1 MRKNLSGQAT
11 ILIVVLIIVFAFI
24 LRTLFVWQG
33 AVSFH
38 YDMARDVFVAE
49 KILQDYDLKIIGP
62 PTSTPGL
69 YHGVLYYYLIAPLYE
84 LGQGDPKVVAVALSV
99 LNTLAIIPIYLLA
112 KSIFKNS
119 FWGVIASLLYA
130 VSFEATQ
137 YGPWISNPSP
147 SMLTIP
153 WFFYSLWL
161 IYQKNKFGLPL
172 VTFFAALST
181 QFQLFLGYLFIVIF
195 LFLWIFKIKETFK
208 QLVLAML
215 IGLLVLSTFIVSVI
229 KFNSWQTIISSF
241 AGIALSKQFDFRTQF
256 TELLF
261 NYINRFADI
270 FINNIFPSNVFVGGI
285 IGFVTLYFVR
295 KNKFILFCLLSN
307 VLIFI
312 FGGHG
317 SNFTNIGMITPAIL
331 AFMVLLQRIVISS
344 KILAGLFLVVVI
356 LSNINMISSVAPRGQ
371 LSLVIPKDMVLKQQ
385 LILIDKTYEI
395 ANGQPFSINSLTLP
409 LWTNTTWAYLY
420 QWYGK
425 NKYGYLP
432 SFYGRDQVGLE
443 GEHVFKKINQPLDVS
458 FYIIEPLDGISPSFA
473 KQELEEENSKTNLIS
488 EVKYSSLILQIRKPI
503 STDLY

>member
-1 MRKNLSGQAT
+1 MIKRLNKVV
-11 ILIVVLIIVFAFI
+11 ILVIVLISILAII

-38 YDMARDVFVAE
+38 YDMARDAFVAG
-49 KILQDYDLKIIGP
+49 KIWQDYDLKIIGP

-69 YHGVLYYYLIAPLYE
+69 YHGVLYYYLIAPLYA
-84 LGQGDPKVVAVALSV
+84 LNQGDPKVVAIALSV

-112 KSIFKNS
+112 KSIFRS
-119 FWGVIASLLYA
+119 GSWGIIASLLYA

-137 YGPWISNPSP
+137 YGPWVSNPSP
-147 SMLTIP
+147 AMLTIP

-161 IYQKNKFGLPL
+161 LYQKNKAGLAIAA
-172 VTFFAALST
+172 FFAALST
-181 QFQLFLGYLFIVIF
+181 QFQFFLIYLFIVIF
-195 LFLWIFKIKETFK
+195 LFLWIFKIKITFK
-208 QLVLAML
+208 QLTLAML
-215 IGLLVLSTFIVSVI
+215 ISFLVLGTFIVSVI
-229 KFNSWQTIISSF
+229 KFNSLQTIINSF
-241 AGIALSKQFDFRTQF
+241 TGIALSKQFDFRIQF

-261 NYINRFADI
+261 NYTNRFADI

-331 AFMVLLQRIVISS
+331 AFIFLLQKIAMNS

-356 LSNINMISSVAPRGQ
+356 LSNINMISNVAPRGQ

-385 LILIDKTYEI
+385 LMLIDKTYDM

-420 QWYGK
+420 NWYGK
-425 NKYGYLP
+425 DKYGYLP
-432 SFYGRDQVGLE
+432 SFYGRDQIGLE
-443 GEHVFKKINQPLDVS
+443 GDYVFQKINQPLDVS
-458 FYIIEPLDGISPSFA
+458 FYIIEPLDGIPPSFA

-488 EVKYSSLILQIRKPI
+488 EIKYSSLILQVRKPI
-503 STDLY
+503 LTDLY

>member
-1 MRKNLSGQAT
+1 MQRNSNNIA
-11 ILIVVLIIVFAFI
+11 ILVVISIILLAFI
-24 LRTLFVWQG
+24 LRTLFVWHG

-38 YDMARDVFVAE
+38 YDMARDAFVAE
-49 KILQDYDLKIIGP
+49 KIWENHDLKIIGP

-69 YHGVLYYYLIAPLYE
+69 YHGVLYYYLIAPLYG
-84 LGQGDPKVVAVALSV
+84 LSQGDPKVVAVALSV
-99 LNTLAIIPIYLLA
+99 LNTLAAVPIYLLA
-112 KSIFKNS
+112 KSIFRS
-119 FWGVIASLLYA
+119 CSWGIIASLLYA

-137 YGPWISNPSP
+137 YGPWVSNPSP
-147 SMLTIP
+147 AMLTIP

-161 IYQKNKFGLPL
+161 LYQKNKAGLPL
-172 VTFFAALST
+172 AAFFAALST
-181 QFQLFLGYLFIVIF
+181 QFQFFLIYLFVVMF
-195 LFLWIFKIKETFK
+195 LFIMIFKIKITFK
-208 QLVLAML
+208 QLALAML
-215 IGLLVLSTFIVSVI
+215 IGLLVLGTFVVSVI

-241 AGIALSKQFDFRTQF
+241 AGIALSKQFDFRIQF

-270 FINNIFPSNVFVGGI
+270 FINNIFPSNVFIGGV
-285 IGFVTLYFVR
+285 IGFVTLYLVR
-295 KNKFILFCLLSN
+295 KNKFIIFCLLSN

-331 AFMVLLQRIVISS
+331 AFILLLQKIAMSNM
-344 KILAGLFLVVVI
+344 ILAGLILMAVI
-356 LSNINMISSVAPRGQ
+356 LSNINMIFNVAPRGQ

-385 LILIDKTYEI
+385 LMLVDKTYEM

-425 NKYGYLP
+425 DKYGYLP
-432 SFYGRDQVGLE
+432 SFYGRDQIGLE
-443 GEHVFKKINQPLDVS
+443 GDYVFQKISQPLDVS
-458 FYIIEPLDGISPSFA
+458 FYIIEPLDGIPPSFA

-503 STDLY
+503 SADLY